1 MMTRD
6 PMDEE
11 VLVIPASYFH
21 QLGYFQGFTSSV
33 ERYVPQ
39 IFSPEKTSFRA
50 RRLVEPDP
58 SFKQIIPYAIL
69 AWRNGD
75 GWEVFH
81 YTRGS
86 GQGESRLR
94 QKRSIGIGG
103 HVAREDA
110 DNGYDAF
117 QRALLREISEE
128 VSIGSAYTLEC
139 VGLINDDQTD
149 VGRVH
154 LGVVYRLSLEKPV
167 VTPREADVVGHGF
180 ASPQQ
185 LANNWTEF
193 ETWSQIA
200 LRGVFGVVPPGQVD
214 QHNP

>member
-1 MMTRD
+1 MARD

-21 QLGYFQGFTSSV
+21 ELGYFQGFTSSV

-39 IFSPEKTSFRA
+39 IFSAEKTSFRA

-110 DNGYDAF
+110 DNGQDAF

-128 VSIGSAYTLEC
+128 VCIGSAYTLEC

-200 LRGVFGVVPPGQVD
+200 LEGVFGVVPPGQVD
-214 QHNP
+214 QHNA

>member
-1 MMTRD
+1 MQRD

-11 VLVIPASYFH
+11 VLVIPTSYFH
-21 QLGYFQGFTSSV
+21 ELGYFQGFTDRV
-33 ERYVPQ
+33 ERYIPQ
-39 IFSPEKTSFRA
+39 IFSEKKTSFRA

-58 SFKQIIPYAIL
+58 SYKQIIPYAIL
-69 AWRNGD
+69 AWGNGD

-81 YTRGS
+81 YTRGR

-94 QKRSIGIGG
+94 LKRSIGIGG
-103 HVAREDA
+103 HISREDA
-110 DNGYDAF
+110 ENGAEAF
-117 QRALLREISEE
+117 HRALVREIGEE
-128 VSIGSAYTLEC
+128 VIIGSPYTLEC
-139 VGLINDDQTD
+139 VGLINDDQTE

-167 VTPREADVVGHGF
+167 VTPREVDVVGHGF

-200 LRGVFGVVPPGQVD
+200 LAGVFGVVPPGQVD
-214 QHNP
+214 QQKA